1 MSRVAQLILE
11 AELNPANGL
20 GVLVDRV
27 LESGM
32 TRCRFIHDYGVH
44 DRVRHREPIAIPPV
58 VAQQQAKN
66 RVKRKRPRK
75 KSDPDPAAP
84 KIIIGVDSEWVEPFA
99 SSVYPE
105 HETGR
110 NLMLSAQ
117 FLMLYQGQEFTP
129 RLYYTQPARRL
140 RDDLGDPDDAGR
152 RWPLRDGLY
161 EYIRDAVE
169 AGFLAEWPES
179 VYLAGH
185 WTRADLP
192 GFADYGRIRKKLDGV
207 RKTYVSLGKP
217 LSIGRK
223 EGGRW
228 HGSKVWLIDTFLLAP
243 GNSRGLDKVAK
254 LYGLEKMPLPAGAIQ
269 RMDLLLR
276 DDQAKFEE
284 YAIQDA
290 RIAAHHAAAVAEFA
304 EQESGPGKIPVT
316 LSALGV
322 NVLLAR
328 WQDRGIN
335 RLYLTGQM
343 QRKIPG
349 RRGRP
354 EIVKIPGFERF
365 ETLAIDSYF
374 GAATK
379 RPNTGR
385 PRSRRTTIP
394 IASTT

>member
-1 MSRVAQLILE
+1 MDKIQVIDFYAH
-11 AELNPANGL
+11 AH
-20 GVLVDRV
+20 DR
-27 LESGM
+27 
-32 TRCRFIHDYGVH
+32 GVH
-44 DRVRHREPIAIPPV
+44 DRVRNREPIAIPPV

-75 KSDPDPAAP
+75 KSDPDLAAP
-84 KIIIGVDSEWVEPFA
+84 KIIGVDSEWVEPFA
-99 SSVYPE
+99 GSVYPE
-105 HETGR
+105 HKIGR

-117 FLMLYQGQEFTP
+117 FLMLYQGKEFTP
-129 RLYYTQPARRL
+129 HIYYTRPARLL
-140 RDDLGDPDDAGR
+140 RDDLGDPNDTGR
-152 RWPLRDGLY
+152 RWPLRDVLY
-161 EYIRDAVE
+161 KYIRDAVE

-243 GNSRGLDKVAK
+243 GNSRGLDKVAR
-254 LYGLEKMPLPAGAIQ
+254 LYGLEKMPLPPGAIQ

-276 DDQAKFEE
+276 DDRERYDE

-290 RIAAHHAAAVAEFA
+290 RVAAIHAAEVAKFA

-316 LSALGV
+316 LSTLSHLVARIGRLASRAGRCRTTAPFLILGSPPCRSKPRQPV
-322 NVLLAR
+322 
-328 WQDRGIN
+328 
-335 RLYLTGQM
+335 
-343 QRKIPG
+343 
-349 RRGRP
+349 
-354 EIVKIPGFERF
+354 
-365 ETLAIDSYF
+365 
-374 GAATK
+374 AATFQSSG
-379 RPNTGR
+379 TG
-385 PRSRRTTIP
+385 
-394 IASTT
+394 

>member
-1 MSRVAQLILE
+1 MDKIQVIDFYAHDH
-11 AELNPANGL
+11 
-20 GVLVDRV
+20 GV
-27 LESGM
+27 
-32 TRCRFIHDYGVH
+32 HDHGVH

-99 SSVYPE
+99 GSVYPDHKTGPE
-105 HETGR
+105 HKTGR
-110 NLMLSAQ
+110 NLILSAQ

-129 RLYYTQPARRL
+129 RIYYTQPARLL

-152 RWPLRDGLY
+152 RWPLRDVLY

-223 EGGRW
+223 ENGRW
-228 HGSKVWLIDTFLLAP
+228 HGSKVWQIDTFLLAP
-243 GNSRGLDKVAK
+243 GTSRGLDKVAR
-254 LYGLEKMPLPAGAIQ
+254 LYGLEEMQLPAGAIQ

-276 DDQAKFEE
+276 DDRATYDD
-284 YAIQDA
+284 YALQDA
-290 RIAAHHAAAVAEFA
+290 RIAAIHAAEVAKFA
-304 EQESGPGKIPVT
+304 EQGSGPGKIPVT

-328 WQDRGIN
+328 WKDRGLD

-343 QRKIPG
+343 R
-349 RRGRP
+349 
-354 EIVKIPGFERF
+354 
-365 ETLAIDSYF
+365 
-374 GAATK
+374 
-379 RPNTGR
+379 
-385 PRSRRTTIP
+385 
-394 IASTT
+394 

>member
-1 MSRVAQLILE
+1 VSRVAQLILE

-32 TRCRFIHDYGVH
+32 TRCRFIHDYGVP

-58 VAQQQAKN
+58 VAQQQAKS
-66 RVKRKRPRK
+66 RGKRKRPRK

-169 AGFLAEWPES
+169 AGFLAEWPDS

-192 GFADYGRIRKKLDGV
+192 GFADYGRIRKMLDGV

-217 LSIGRK
+217 LSIGCK
-223 EGGRW
+223 KGRNEVADW
-228 HGSKVWLIDTFLLAP
+228 VRLGRIDFLHG
-243 GNSRGLDKVAK
+243 
-254 LYGLEKMPLPAGAIQ
+254 
-269 RMDLLLR
+269 
-276 DDQAKFEE
+276 
-284 YAIQDA
+284 
-290 RIAAHHAAAVAEFA
+290 
-304 EQESGPGKIPVT
+304 
-316 LSALGV
+316 
-322 NVLLAR
+322 
-328 WQDRGIN
+328 
-335 RLYLTGQM
+335 
-343 QRKIPG
+343 
-349 RRGRP
+349 
-354 EIVKIPGFERF
+354 
-365 ETLAIDSYF
+365 
-374 GAATK
+374 
-379 RPNTGR
+379 
-385 PRSRRTTIP
+385 
-394 IASTT
+394 